1 MGKSIIIVDDDPR
14 IRSMYKAALDI
25 QGFDVTETDGQ
36 KFLNDIMKLKQ
47 KPDLILL
54 DIMMPK
60 VNGLDVLDILKAEPK
75 TKDIKVIMI
84 TALSDA
90 ASRKRALDS
99 GAHSYLVKSELPM
112 SEMIE
117 KIRAA
122 SID

>member
-1 MGKSIIIVDDDPR
+1 MGKSIIIIDDDPR
-14 IRSMYKAALDI
+14 IRNMYKAALDI

-36 KFLNDIMKLKQ
+36 KFLNGITKFKQ

-60 VNGLDVLDILKAEPK
+60 VNGLDVLDILKAKPE
-75 TKDIKVIMI
+75 TKDIKVMMI

-99 GAHSYLVKSELPM
+99 GAHSYLVKSELTM
-112 SEMIE
+112 SEIIE
-117 KIRAA
+117 KIKVAL
-122 SID
+122 ID